1 MKETM
6 RVAMY
11 YNNNDVRLQEI
22 PVPEIKAGELLVKVM
37 ASGICGSDV
46 MEWYRVK
53 KAPLVLGHEISGE
66 VVQVGEGLS
75 GFEVGDRVSASHHV
89 PCNECHYCLDGNHTI
104 CDLMHTTTFDPG
116 GFAEF
121 VRIPMINVEKGGV
134 YPLPEN
140 VSWEEGTFTEPL
152 ACVLRAQRRAA
163 FKKGQS
169 VLVLG
174 SGISGM
180 LHIHL
185 ASAQGAGLVIG
196 TDVSDYRLE
205 MAKRF
210 GASFVYRAE
219 EFNPEKLR
227 EINDGRLADLVILCT
242 GATPAIEQAMNS
254 VEKGGTVVFFA
265 PSSETATIPT
275 PLNDIF
281 WRRDVTLTTSYAG
294 SPEDHL
300 EAIGLME
307 SGEVS
312 VTEMITHRFGLADA
326 VQGFRLVAEAGSSL
340 KVIIEPQK

>member
-1 MKETM
+1 MKGMM

-11 YNNNDVRLQEI
+11 YNNSDVRLEEM
-22 PVPEIKAGELLVKVM
+22 PVPDIGAGELLIKVM

-46 MEWYRVK
+46 MEWYRIK

-66 VVQVGEGLS
+66 VIEVGDGLKE
-75 GFEVGDRVSASHHV
+75 FKVGDRVSASHHV
-89 PCNECHYCLDGNHTI
+89 PCNECHHCLEGNHTI

-116 GFAEF
+116 GFSEYLR
-121 VRIPMINVEKGGV
+121 VPKINVEKGGV
-134 YPLPEN
+134 YLLPEN

-163 FKKGQS
+163 LRKGQT

-174 SGISGM
+174 AGISGM

-185 ASAQGAGLVIG
+185 ASVRGAGLVAC
-196 TDVSDYRLE
+196 TNVSDYRLE
-205 MAKRF
+205 MAKKF
-210 GASFVYRAE
+210 GANAAFGAE
-219 EFNPEKLR
+219 RYDAGKLR
-227 EINDGRLADLVILCT
+227 EVNDGRLADVVILCT
-242 GATPAIEQAMNS
+242 GATSAVQQAMDS

-265 PSSETATIPT
+265 PSSTTATIPK

-281 WRRDVTLTTSYAG
+281 WRKDVTLTTSYAG

-300 EAIGLME
+300 EALRLIE
-307 SGEVS
+307 SKEVR
-312 VTEMITHRFGLADA
+312 VAEMITHRLGLEDTA
-326 VQGFRLVAEAGSSL
+326 QGFKLVAEAGNSL